1 MPSQSIRL
9 CDRVIFHVPPQQST
23 AGQLELAALVTRV
36 REEGLVDLIVF
47 PAGGEAFHRD
57 RIAPHGGDN
66 PYPAW
71 SPAAPEGARPQAPPA
86 EPCGLSEARTA
97 PRRGRA

>member
-1 MPSQSIRL
+1 MPFPSIRL

-47 PAGGEAFHRD
+47 PAGGEPFHRD
-57 RIAPHGGDN
+57 RIALHSEVN

-71 SPAAPEGARPQAPPA
+71 SPAAQEIVQLQAPSAGPHD
-86 EPCGLSEARTA
+86 LNEARTA
-97 PRRGRA
+97 QRRGRA

>member
-1 MPSQSIRL
+1 MPIPMIRL

-47 PAGGEAFHRD
+47 PAGGEPFHRD
-57 RIAPHGGDN
+57 RIAPRSEDN
-66 PYPAW
+66 PHPAW
-71 SPAAPEGARPQAPPA
+71 SAAWEKPARSQTQPA
-86 EPCGLSEARTA
+86 EPRDLDEAQTA
-97 PRRGRA
+97 PRRSRA